1 MYRLCGYRYAICKF
15 FTPTINTRTRKR
27 YMVTQQNTA
36 TDTSSL
42 SSRLGHLGLYL
53 GGTGTVTHPGDI
65 SNNVMSYGGMSSN
78 RRSNSPFAQYAR

>member
-42 SSRLGHLGLYL
+42 SSRLGRLGLYL
-53 GGTGTVTHPGDI
+53 GCKQEEVQVQSHTLVT
-65 SNNVMSYGGMSSN
+65 
-78 RRSNSPFAQYAR
+78 